1 MKTRKVLF
9 ASSRPIERAEN
20 IAAIFNGYSGIKD
33 FTQLRRRTSKK
44 IQEGDYALIVTDEML
59 SEAHSQVILVGH
71 GISGGKKSYLD
82 QKNGYVKEN
91 EYKFLDSAIT
101 TSPEMIDISA
111 RQLGVGREKV
121 FALGMP
127 RTDFYF
133 GKSKGDGG
141 TTLSRKRAYLYVPTF
156 RGKTDPK
163 FPEID
168 FTYID
173 SVLSDDEMFVVKPH
187 MLMGKM
193 LKNFYRHVTEIS
205 HDLPSAPYLIDC
217 DVVITDYSSIM
228 FDGYLLGKPVVLFE
242 KNRGYLDSRGM
253 YLDYPYEYSSR
264 YAVNEKE
271 LIDILRKA
279 DGLTEVEKRC
289 IEKTAGSCDGHS
301 TERVCEFIKQKV
313 EEGSCSVL

>member
-20 IAAIFNGYSGIKD
+20 ISAIFNGYSGIKD
-33 FTQLRRRTSKK
+33 FTQLRGRTSKK
-44 IQEGDYALIVTDEML
+44 IQESDYALIVTDEML
-59 SEAHSQVILVGH
+59 SEAHSPVILVGH

-91 EYKFLDSAIT
+91 EYKLLDSVIT

-111 RQLGVGREKV
+111 RQLGVDREKV

-141 TTLSRKRAYLYVPTF
+141 TMLSKKRAYLYVPTF
-156 RGKTDPK
+156 RGKSDPG

-173 SVLSDDEMFVVKPH
+173 SVLSDDEVFVVKPH
-187 MLMGKM
+187 MLMRKM
-193 LKNFYRHVTEIS
+193 LKNYYRHVIEIS
-205 HDLPSAPYLIDC
+205 NDLPSAPFLIDC

-228 FDGYLLGKPVVLFE
+228 LDGYLLGKPAVLFE

-279 DGLTEVEKRC
+279 DGLTEVERKC
-289 IEKTAGSCDGHS
+289 IKKTAGSCDGHS
-301 TERVCEFIKQKV
+301 TERVCEFIKKKV
-313 EEGSCSVL
+313 EEGGE